1 MAETKTDG
9 DVATPLALGGPV
21 MGARIYVD
29 TNGDGLLDIGSD
41 PLLGLT
47 DQSGSIQIDQQY
59 AGQRLIAD
67 VGDAVDLLAGERLE
81 TGTVYTFIAP
91 PDGNLIVSPL
101 SAVLSKAVELEAE
114 LPRPRPARDVQSE
127 LLQKVFG
134 DTKITPEDIAN
145 PAFYDPPQDEND
157 PLAAQKLAIIEASFR
172 IQNLM
177 DTLKGTDQLA
187 LTTRHIMEGTKLPDA
202 ATEIAELANR
212 LATGAPFAV
221 PHLEDLLIEP
231 GRDALL
237 DPSIWGYIDAY
248 GEGVR

>member
-101 SAVLSKAVELEAE
+101 RRLDNPNKKTHSMSEQNNPVAQRGKPPSKADRKQRHFKNRRRGRCIEA
-114 LPRPRPARDVQSE
+114 
-127 LLQKVFG
+127 
-134 DTKITPEDIAN
+134 TPN
-145 PAFYDPPQDEND
+145 
-157 PLAAQKLAIIEASFR
+157 AAQC
-172 IQNLM
+172 
-177 DTLKGTDQLA
+177 
-187 LTTRHIMEGTKLPDA
+187 
-202 ATEIAELANR
+202 
-212 LATGAPFAV
+212 
-221 PHLEDLLIEP
+221 
-231 GRDALL
+231 
-237 DPSIWGYIDAY
+237 
-248 GEGVR
+248 